1 MLGVTALDRPSTAN
15 GGAAPAGLPDAA
27 RLDLLPAAIL
37 ICDTAGLVVQCNR
50 EGAELWG
57 PLASAPP
64 RLFSSEGRS
73 LDMEDTPVALALRT
87 GLPVRNREVWID
99 RPGAPRFCV
108 IADVNLLKDAEGEVT
123 GAVMALRDITERK
136 DAEAAIHQQHVLL
149 RALYDHTPDCVKV
162 VAESGEILRIN
173 AAGARMVGANSPAD
187 LIGANIFEFLDPAHV
202 AAWRDNHTRVCGG
215 ASLNWE
221 YEVIGLDGRRR
232 WLETHAVPLKTPLWG
247 LVQLSVTRDVTA
259 RKRNEAQLRDS
270 ARRMSELLQALPTA
284 VYTTDGEGR
293 LTFYNQAAV
302 DLWGHRPPL
311 LDTLW
316 CGSWKLYN
324 MDGTDLAA
332 EDCPMAVTL
341 KTGVPVR
348 DVEAILERP
357 DGGRVPFAPYPTPL
371 HDEFGQVIGGV
382 NMMVDI
388 SRHRAAEE
396 SQQRLIDGLIQAERE
411 LIDSKDAA
419 EAGGAAK
426 SAFLATMSHEIR
438 TPLNGVLGMVQAMA
452 RDELSPVQAERL
464 QVIQKAGG
472 ALLAILNDLLDLS
485 KIESGKLELEDG
497 ECDIEEIAGG
507 VAQAFTT
514 LATEKDIGFSLEVTE
529 AARGVYAGDATRLR
543 QILYNLVSNALKFT
557 PEGQVEVLVDRPH
570 ETLVIRVSDT
580 GVGIAPER
588 LPFLFDKF
596 VQADAST
603 TRKYGGTGLGLAIC
617 QELAVLM
624 GGAVEVESGV
634 GRGSTFTVTLP
645 LARLSDAGR
654 PAAPSEPDA
663 ELTAPARA
671 LRILAAEDNPMNQL
685 VLKTLLHQVGVEP
698 TVVGDGLEAVEA
710 WRAGQ
715 WDVILMDIQMPVMDG
730 PTAAGTIRAEEAAT
744 GRRRTPIIALTANA
758 MSHQTEAYHACGM
771 DAVVAKPIEVGR
783 LYAALEEVLADETAD
798 AVAAAAV

>member
-1 MLGVTALDRPSTAN
+1 MTASDGALTGSGEATAID
-15 GGAAPAGLPDAA
+15 LPDVA

-37 ICDTAGLVVQCNR
+37 ICDVAGVVVQCNR

-57 PLASAPP
+57 PLAGAPP
-64 RLFSSEGRS
+64 RIYSPEGR
-73 LDMEDTPVALALRT
+73 LLAMEDTPVALALRT
-87 GLPVRNREVWID
+87 GAPVRNREVWID
-99 RPGAPRFCV
+99 RPGAPRVCV
-108 IADVNLLKDAEGEVT
+108 IADVNLLKGEAGDLT
-123 GAVMALRDITERK
+123 GAIMALRDITERK

-162 VAESGEILRIN
+162 VAESGEVLRIN
-173 AAGARMVGANSPAD
+173 AAGAKMMGANSPAD
-187 LIGANIFEFLDPAHV
+187 LIGANVTEFLDPAYMPT
-202 AAWRDNHTRVCGG
+202 WRENHARVCAG

-221 YEVIGLDGRRR
+221 YEVVGLDGRRR

-247 LVQLSVTRDVTA
+247 LVQLSVTRDVTN
-259 RKRNEAQLRDS
+259 RKRNEAQLHDS
-270 ARRMSELLQALPTA
+270 ARRMGELLQALPTA

-311 LDTLW
+311 LETRW
-316 CGSWKLYN
+316 CGSFKQFN
-324 MDGTDLAA
+324 TDGTPLAD
-332 EDCPMAVTL
+332 EDCPMAITL
-341 KTGVPVR
+341 KTGAPVR

-357 DGGRVPFAPYPTPL
+357 DGVRVPFAPYPTPL

-388 SRHRAAEE
+388 SRHRAAED

-464 QVIQKAGG
+464 GVIQQAGA

-485 KIESGKLELEDG
+485 KIESGKLELEEG
-497 ECDIEEIAGG
+497 ECDVGEIAGG

-514 LATEKDIGFSLEVTE
+514 LATEKDIGFVLHITDE
-529 AARGVYAGDATRLR
+529 ARGVYLGDATRLR

-557 PEGQVEVLVDRPH
+557 PQGSVAVRVERPD
-570 ETLVIRVSDT
+570 EILRIRISDT

-617 QELAVLM
+617 QQLANLM
-624 GGAVEVESGV
+624 GGGV
-634 GRGSTFTVTLP
+634 TVQSAPGVGSTFTVALP
-645 LARLSDAGR
+645 LTRLAEASR
-654 PAAPSEPDA
+654 PAAAGHADPEFAPPS
-663 ELTAPARA
+663 RSI
-671 LRILAAEDNPMNQL
+671 RILAAEDNPMNQL

-698 TVVGDGLEAVEA
+698 VVVGNGQEAVDA
-710 WRAGQ
+710 WRDGQ
-715 WDVILMDIQMPVMDG
+715 WDVILMDIQMPVLDG
-730 PTAAGTIRAEEAAT
+730 PTAARIIRDEEIAT

-758 MSHQTEAYHACGM
+758 MSHQTEAYTDCGM

-783 LYAALEEVLADETAD
+783 LYAALEMVLAGEE
-798 AVAAAAV
+798 AAELPEAAVG

>member
-1 MLGVTALDRPSTAN
+1 MTASDRPSNA
-15 GGAAPAGLPDAA
+15 GSGDGAGLLDIG

-37 ICDTAGLVVQCNR
+37 ICDATGVVRQCNR
-50 EGAELWG
+50 EATELWG
-57 PLASAPP
+57 PLSGAPP
-64 RLFSSEGRS
+64 RLYSVEGRP
-73 LDMEDTPVALALRT
+73 LDMEDTPVVLALRT
-87 GLPVRNREVWID
+87 GAAVRNREVWID
-99 RPGAPRFCV
+99 RPGAPRTCV
-108 IADVNLLKDAEGEVT
+108 IADVNLLKSPSGEVT

-162 VAESGEILRIN
+162 VAKSGEVLRIN

-187 LIGANIFEFLDPAHV
+187 VLGANVSEFLEPAHL
-202 AAWRDNHTRVCGG
+202 ATWRENNRRVCAG
-215 ASLNWE
+215 AALNWE
-221 YEVIGLDGRRR
+221 YEVVGLDGRRR
-232 WLETHAVPLKTPLWG
+232 WLESHAVPLKTPLWG
-247 LVQLSVTRDVTA
+247 SVQLSVTRDVTN

-311 LDTLW
+311 LETRW
-316 CGSWKLYN
+316 CGSWKLFN
-324 MDGTDLAA
+324 TDGTPLAA
-332 EDCPMAVTL
+332 EDCAMAVTL
-341 KTGVPVR
+341 RTGEPVR

-357 DGGRVPFAPYPTPL
+357 DGARIPFAPYPTPL

-382 NMMVDI
+382 TMLVDI
-388 SRHRAAEE
+388 SRHRAAED

-411 LIDSKDAA
+411 LIDSKEAA

-452 RDELSPVQAERL
+452 RDELSPIQTERL
-464 QVIQKAGG
+464 QVIQKAGA

-514 LATEKDIGFSLEVTE
+514 LATEKDIGFRLHVTE
-529 AARGVYAGDATRLR
+529 DARGVYRGDATRLR

-557 PEGQVEVLVDRPH
+557 PQGSVAVCVDRPD
-570 ETLVIRVSDT
+570 EALRIRVTDT

-588 LPFLFDKF
+588 LSFLFDKF

-617 QELAVLM
+617 QELATLM
-624 GGAVEVESGV
+624 GGGV
-634 GRGSTFTVTLP
+634 TVQSTPGEGSTFTVTLP
-645 LARLSDAGR
+645 LIRLADGGR
-654 PAAPSEPDA
+654 SGAADGEAEIEAAPPS
-663 ELTAPARA
+663 RS
-671 LRILAAEDNPMNQL
+671 LRILAAEDNAMNQM
-685 VLKTLLHQVGVEP
+685 VLKTLLHQVGVDP
-698 TVVGDGLEAVEA
+698 TVVGDGLEALAA
-710 WRAGQ
+710 WREGE

-730 PTAAGTIRAEEAAT
+730 PTAARAIRDEEIAT
-744 GRRRTPIIALTANA
+744 GRRRTPIIALTANT
-758 MSHQTEAYHACGM
+758 MSHQTQAYTACGM
-771 DAVVAKPIEVGR
+771 DEVVAKPIEVGR
-783 LYAALEEVLADETAD
+783 LYAALEAVLAEEDVEAGA
-798 AVAAAAV
+798 AVA